1 MTTLFQICP
10 ASFSRVDSSS
20 IVNDSMNLTRD
31 FLRIPSLNRKVIIS
45 ICSNRTIRT
54 CVMISWKYV
63 YASKKSLLTYFACC
77 CSMASMRGVGITN
90 QRTAWSEKIQNCD
103 QLSSRQSTRTQ
114 TNPLSTF
121 MQVSFSF
128 CRWRSRSLKVCWSE
142 APSVSDQPGHGMM
155 PHYLKIIGWADK

>member
-20 IVNDSMNLTRD
+20 IVNDSMNLTAD
-31 FLRIPSLNRKVIIS
+31 FFRFPSLDRKVIIS
-45 ICSNRTIRT
+45 INRTCMI
-54 CVMISWKYV
+54 ISWRCV
-63 YASKKSLLTYFACC
+63 YASKKSPLTYFACC

-90 QRTAWSEKIQNCD
+90 QRTALSEKIQNCD
-103 QLSSRQSTRTQ
+103 QPSSRQSTRTQ
-114 TNPLSTF
+114 TNPLNTF

-142 APSVSDQPGHGMM
+142 APSVSDQPGHGMV
-155 PHYLKIIGWADK
+155 PHYLKIIGWAGK